1 MRVLGR
7 VRLSRFT
14 EESTSIERQRNIIQ
28 QWAQANGHVVVAWA
42 EDIEVSGSISPFD
55 APELGQY
62 FKGPLK
68 DTWDILCSWK
78 LDRIARTS
86 IGLHKV
92 FAWMQEND
100 KQLVCV
106 ADNIDLSSWTGRLVA
121 SVIAGV
127 AEGELEAIGSRI
139 RSGREELRN
148 TGRWDGGL
156 PPFGYRPVPRE
167 GGGYVLDKDE
177 NEFKL
182 LRNIIDRV
190 FEGESCVAIA
200 KDLNE
205 RGVPSPKASRYEHRQ
220 DAVWH
225 EATIRNMLRSKSMLG
240 WTLHKGKPVLDDQ
253 GQPILKMPPAMEL
266 EEYNRLQAVLDKRS
280 WTRKNPT
287 RTAPLR
293 EVLKC
298 WYCGTNLHIKRTK
311 LPSGIVNS
319 AYRCKKG
326 CKQIS
331 INNDVLLPI
340 VYEQFEQEL
349 GDFHIMEREYIPPT
363 VSVQQLEEAR
373 ATYSDL
379 VKYIATVDSDEARK
393 QLFEQLDVISKRI
406 EELKAVEDTK
416 KAPTVLWKETD
427 RRYIDEWND
436 LDEEG
441 KRLLMVKAGITVRA
455 RQLTKGTKAG
465 PGIIESEFI
474 VPEDLKAR
482 LRSQDL

>member
-42 EDIEVSGSISPFD
+42 EDVEVSGSVSPFE
-55 APELGQY
+55 APELGPY
-62 FKGPLK
+62 FKEPLK

-106 ADNIDLSSWTGRLVA
+106 SDNIDLSSWTGRLVA

-127 AEGELEAIGSRI
+127 AEGELEAIGTRI
-139 RSGREELRN
+139 RSGKEELRN

-156 PPFGYRPVPRE
+156 PPFGYKPVPRD
-167 GGGYVLDKDE
+167 GGGYNLDKDE
-177 NEFKL
+177 DEFAV
-182 LRNIIDRV
+182 LREIIDRALQ
-190 FEGESCVAIA
+190 GETCNSIS
-200 KDLNE
+200 KDLNDRE
-205 RGVPSPKASRYEHRQ
+205 VPSPKASRYEHHH
-220 DAVWH
+220 AAKWH
-225 EATIRNMLRSKSMLG
+225 EATIRNILKSKSLLG
-240 WTLHKGKPVLDDQ
+240 WTLHKGKPVLDDE

-266 EEYNRLQAVLDKRS
+266 EEFNRLQEILKKRS
-280 WTRKNPT
+280 WTRKNPEK
-287 RTAPLR
+287 TAPLR
-293 EVLKC
+293 DVLKC
-298 WYCGTNLHIKRTK
+298 WQCGSNMHIKRTK
-311 LPSGIVNS
+311 MSNGEINV
-319 AYRCKKG
+319 AYRCAKG

-331 INNDVLLPI
+331 INGEVLTPI

-349 GDFHIMEREYIPPT
+349 GDYRIMEREYIPPT
-363 VSVQQLEEAR
+363 VTVQQLEEAR
-373 ATYSDL
+373 AAYSDL

-393 QLFEQLDVISKRI
+393 QLFDQLDVISKRI
-406 EELKAVEDTK
+406 EELKSVEDTK

-474 VPEDLKAR
+474 VPEDLKER
-482 LRSQDL
+482 LRTQDL